1 MSANAPFRFARQI
14 NLIMLKQYA
23 LKLLLSCLLLALGT
37 FAYAQGVQTL
47 SLNDCIQYAMENHP
61 DIKSAQLQVKD
72 ADWRVKEN
80 LATGL
85 PQITAGVSY
94 SGFLQR
100 GGLPSSALSFGG
112 GGGGIDPNAPYF
124 QTLDQALGTG
134 GVDALGQFLG
144 AAFASD
150 PDSKIFFNPVHS
162 VSGTVGV
169 NQLIFNN
176 SYLIGL
182 RAAKYYRQYVDNQL
196 AVTRQTVRNTVTD
209 AYLPA
214 LLISENLSILD
225 KNIGNLDKLFS
236 DTKAINKAGF
246 AEQLDVDRLE
256 LSLST
261 LKSERGN
268 LVRQREIVVNALK
281 FTMGMPVGTEVNIA
295 DDVPALLSASGEV
308 DLISPP
314 NFMARPEYLLLLKGR
329 ELSGLQVDLYR
340 KPWMPTVAGFVQW
353 QPSYQGGFGTKDTET
368 FNDWYYI
375 SSAVAGLSVSVPI
388 WDGGGSKAKKER
400 AIISAQTVDIQKQM
414 LENALTLELD
424 AARKQYLNAQ
434 ERVASQERNL
444 ALAQRIYDTTQT
456 KYKAGIGSSFE
467 ITQSESSLYSAQQG
481 VLQAR
486 YDLLTA
492 RVAIRKALGQ

>member
-1 MSANAPFRFARQI
+1 
-14 NLIMLKQYA
+14 MLQYFSQ
-23 LKLLLSCLLLALGT
+23 KLFLLCALLALGLN
-37 FAYAQGVQTL
+37 AQAQGGQTM
-47 SLNDCIQYAMENHP
+47 SLNDCVQFALENHP
-61 DIKSAQLQVKD
+61 DVKAAKLQVSD
-72 ADWRVKEN
+72 AKWRVKEN

-85 PQITAGVSY
+85 PQISAGLSY
-94 SGFLQR
+94 NGFLQR
-100 GGLPSSALSFGG
+100 GGLPSGALSFGG
-112 GGGGIDPNAPYF
+112 GGGSIDPNAAYF
-124 QTLDQALGTG
+124 QTLDQALGAG

-162 VSGTVGV
+162 VSGTLGV

-182 RAAKYYRQYVDNQL
+182 RAARYYEQYVDNQL
-196 AVTRQTVRNTVTD
+196 MVTRQTLRNRVID

-225 KNIGNLDKLFS
+225 KNIGNLDKILN

-268 LVRQREIVVNALK
+268 LARQREIVVNALK
-281 FTMGMPVGTEVNIA
+281 FSMGMPVGNEISLTDEVG
-295 DDVPALLSASGEV
+295 ALLATYGEA
-308 DLISPP
+308 DLTSPI
-314 NFMARPEYLLLLKGR
+314 NFMARPEYMLLLKGR
-329 ELSGLQVDLYR
+329 DLSGLQVDLYR
-340 KPWMPTVAGFVQW
+340 KPWMPTVAGFAQW
-353 QPSYQGGFGTKDTET
+353 QPGYQGGFGAKDAAG

-375 SSAVAGLSVSVPI
+375 SSAVAGISVSVPI

-400 AIISAQTVDIQKQM
+400 AIISAQTVDIQKEL
-414 LENALTLELD
+414 LENAFTLELD

-434 ERVASQERNL
+434 ERVANQEKNL
-444 ALAQRIYDTTQT
+444 SLAQRIYDTTQT
-456 KYKAGIGSSFE
+456 KYKAGVGSSFE
-467 ITQSESSLYSAQQG
+467 ITQAESGLYTAQQG
-481 VLQAR
+481 LMQAR

-492 RVAIRKALGQ
+492 KVAIKKALGQ

>member
-1 MSANAPFRFARQI
+1 
-14 NLIMLKQYA
+14 MLKYYSQ
-23 LKLLLSCLLLALGT
+23 KLILLCALLAIGSI
-37 FAYAQGVQTL
+37 AHAQGGQAMN
-47 SLNDCIQYAMENHP
+47 LNDCIQFSMENHP
-61 DIKSAQLQVKD
+61 DIKSALLQVKD

-80 LATGL
+80 LSTGL
-85 PQITAGVSY
+85 PQISAGVSY
-94 SGFLQR
+94 NGFLQR
-100 GGLPSSALSFGG
+100 GGLPSGALSFGG
-112 GGGGIDPNAPYF
+112 GGGSIDPNAAYY
-124 QTLDQALGTG
+124 QTLSQELGG
-134 GVDALGQFLG
+134 DDGVKALGQFLG

-150 PDSKIFFNPVHS
+150 PDSKLYFNPVHS
-162 VSGTVGV
+162 VSGTLGF

-176 SYLIGL
+176 SYLVGL
-182 RAAKYYRQYVDNQL
+182 RAARYYRQYVDNQL
-196 AVTRQTVRNTVTD
+196 AVTRQTVRNQVTD

-225 KNIGNLDKLFS
+225 KNIGNLEKILS

-268 LVRQREIVVNALK
+268 LARQREIVVNALK
-281 FTMGMPVGTEVNIA
+281 FTMGMPVGNEITLTDEVG
-295 DDVPALLSASGEV
+295 ALLAASGEA
-308 DLISPP
+308 DLTTPA

-329 ELSGLQVDLYR
+329 DLSSVQIDLYR
-340 KPWMPTVAGFVQW
+340 KPWMPTVAGFAQW
-353 QPSYQGGFGTKDTET
+353 QPGYQGGFGAKGGDG
-368 FNDWYYI
+368 FNKWYYI
-375 SSAVAGLSVSVPI
+375 SSAVAGVSVSIPI

-400 AIISAQTVDIQKQM
+400 AIITAQTVDIQKQM

-434 ERVASQERNL
+434 ERVANQEKNL

-456 KYKAGIGSSFE
+456 KYKAGVGSSFE
-467 ITQSESSLYSAQQG
+467 ITQAESGLYSAQQG
-481 VLQAR
+481 LMQAR

-492 RVAIRKALGQ
+492 KVAIKKSLGQ

>member
-1 MSANAPFRFARQI
+1 M
-14 NLIMLKQYA
+14 
-23 LKLLLSCLLLALGT
+23 LLAFG
-37 FAYAQGVQTL
+37 AIGRAQNNQAMRL
-47 SLNDCIQYAMENHP
+47 ADCIQYALENHP
-61 DIKSAQLQVKD
+61 DIKSAQLQLKD

-80 LATGL
+80 FATGL
-85 PQITAGVSY
+85 PQISAGVSY

-100 GGLPSSALSFGG
+100 GGLPSGALSFGG
-112 GGGGIDPNAPYF
+112 GGGSIDQNAPYY
-124 QTLDQALGTG
+124 QTLDQALGNG

-162 VSGTVGV
+162 VSGTLGV

-196 AVTRQTVRNTVTD
+196 AVARQTVRNTVTD

-225 KNIGNLDKLFS
+225 KNIGNLEKLFS

-261 LKSERGN
+261 LRSERGN
-268 LVRQREIVVNALK
+268 LARQREIVVNALK
-281 FTMGMPVGTEVNIA
+281 FNMGMPVANEISLS
-295 DDVPALLSASGEV
+295 DDVPTLLAASGDV
-308 DLISPP
+308 DLTSPI

-329 ELSGLQVDLYR
+329 DLSNIQVDLYR
-340 KPWMPTVAGFVQW
+340 KPWMPTVAGFAQW
-353 QPSYQGGFGTKDTET
+353 QPGYQGGFGSKDSED
-368 FNDWYYI
+368 FNKWYYI
-375 SSAVAGLSVSVPI
+375 PSAVAGVSVSLPI

-400 AIISAQTVDIQKQM
+400 AIISAQTVELQKQM
-414 LENALTLELD
+414 LENAFSLELD
-424 AARKQYLNAQ
+424 GARKQYLNAQ
-434 ERVASQERNL
+434 ERVANQEKNL
-444 ALAQRIYDTTQT
+444 VLAQRIYDTTQT
-456 KYKAGIGSSFE
+456 KYKSGIGSSFE
-467 ITQSESSLYSAQQG
+467 ITQSESALYSAQQG

-492 RVAIRKALGQ
+492 KVAIKKAMGQ